1 MANFAIY
8 GPEDRGIEI
17 PKLQGAMAGL
27 STAPEIGVAVV
38 AGVCVV
44 SAAVAA
50 AAAATASSSPEAPPG
65 AKHQLVI
72 GGDEIPLWL
81 RSRGSG
87 DAVEGGGGAEMEG
100 IAG

>member
-1 MANFAIY
+1 M
-8 GPEDRGIEI
+8 
-17 PKLQGAMAGL
+17 L
-27 STAPEIGVAVV
+27 
-38 AGVCVV
+38 
-44 SAAVAA
+44 AVARRA
-50 AAAATASSSPEAPPG
+50 HRLPCELRLHQQCRHPEPVG